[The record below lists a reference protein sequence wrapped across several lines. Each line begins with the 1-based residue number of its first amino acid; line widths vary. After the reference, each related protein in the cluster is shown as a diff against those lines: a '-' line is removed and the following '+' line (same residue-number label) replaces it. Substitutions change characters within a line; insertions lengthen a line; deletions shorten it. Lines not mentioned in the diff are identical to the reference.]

1 MWNNMVKQETTVEKD
16 VDTAWDIVMGYFVR
30 NDYKVKSQTPKKQLV
45 VERGSKGMSII
56 SGGMSGGGF
65 AIDYR
70 SIKVNFTPVGPN
82 STHLLINAKFTW
94 MTAGKAGRKSYLKS
108 EIESLLKDFDEEIQ
122 EKLKKEQEKRAEVQE
137 QLQSWAVKP
146 IRIMSGR
153 STTILGCA
161 FSPDG
166 TQALSASYDGTLRL
180 WDVKTGTY
188 FRIFKGH
195 KKPVNGCAFS
205 SDGTRIVSA
214 SKDKL
219 VILWDV
225 KSGKRLKVFKGHV
238 DDVNKCRFSPDDTR
252 IISCSDDKTLILW
265 NVESGKMI
273 STLEGHNYRVKDC
286 VFSTDGSSI
295 LSASTENT
303 LKLWDAQTGKST
315 KTFNIEER
323 EGFYLEDQLSCA
335 FSPDGETVVG
345 GSSNNNIRFWDV
357 TTGQLK
363 KLIEAD
369 VGMTEDEL
377 QYVQACKFS
386 NDGSLLFAGFHNGVI
401 RVWDARTYDGIKGM
415 KIPGS
420 LEDIA
425 LSPDE
430 SLLLCGGA
438 RKDGRFL
445 VEQMSIIALDLKR
458 NVCSE
463 CGRTLIASDKFCPSC
478 GNKV

>member
-1 MWNNMVKQETTVEKD
+1 MVKQEATVEKD
-16 VDTAWDIVMGYFVR
+16 VDTAWDIAMRYFDR
-30 NDYKVKSQTPKKQLV
+30 NDYKVKSQTPKKQLM
-45 VERGSKGMSII
+45 VEKGSKAKSIF
-56 SGGMSGGGF
+56 SGGLPGGGF
-65 AIDYR
+65 DLDYR
-70 SIKVNFTPVGPN
+70 TITVNFTPVGAN
-82 STHLLINAKFTW
+82 STRLLINAKFTW
-94 MTAGKAGRKSYLKS
+94 ITAGKAGRKSYLKS
-108 EIESLLKDFDEEIQ
+108 EIEWLLKDFDEEYQ
-122 EKLKKEQEKRAEVQE
+122 EEFKKKQEGRAEVQE
-137 QLQSWAVKP
+137 KLQSWAVKP
-146 IRIMSGR
+146 IRIITGHGPS
-153 STTILGCA
+153 ILSCA

-166 TQALSASYDGTLRL
+166 TQALSASYNGTLRL

-195 KKPVNGCAFS
+195 KKPVTSCAFS

-265 NVESGKMI
+265 DVESGKRI

-303 LKLWDAQTGKST
+303 LRLWDAQTGKLI

-323 EGFYLEDQLSCA
+323 EGLYIEDQLSCTI
-335 FSPDGETVVG
+335 SPDGATVVG
-345 GSSNNNIRFWDV
+345 GSSKNNIRFWDV
-357 TTGQLK
+357 ATGQLK
-363 KLIEAD
+363 KIIEAE
-369 VGMTEDEL
+369 VGVVEGESEWT
-377 QYVQACKFS
+377 YACTFS
-386 NDGSLLFAGFHNGVI
+386 NDGSLLFACFGNGVI
-401 RVWDARTYDGIKGM
+401 RVWDARTHDGIKVM
-415 KIPGS
+415 KISGF
-420 LEDIA
+420 LRDFA
-425 LSPDE
+425 LSPDG
-430 SLLLCGGA
+430 SLLLCGGGGEGDDQGVA
-438 RKDGRFL
+438 R
-445 VEQMSIIALDLKR
+445 MSIIALDLKR